1 MGWDRIWKYSL
12 KKSSNFKEDFYR
24 VIFYLIPEKEEYHNI
39 FLKKEDDMIQTYLF
53 IKYTVL

>member
-1 MGWDRIWKYSL
+1 MGQKYSL